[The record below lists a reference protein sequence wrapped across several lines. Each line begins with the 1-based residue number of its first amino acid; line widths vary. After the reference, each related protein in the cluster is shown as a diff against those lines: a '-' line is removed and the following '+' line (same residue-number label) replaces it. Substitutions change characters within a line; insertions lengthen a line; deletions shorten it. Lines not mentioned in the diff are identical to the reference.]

1 MLIKNSHP
9 PKEVASLS
17 LFHLRGIVFLLQKYN
32 QIVNIQS
39 KITEKITKYAQ
50 KHISYT
56 KIILYLCSMMFIQGI
71 SIIRN
76 VIAVA
81 ATFAAIFGLMATIL
95 QYGLKLATRNKT
107 ITTRQE
113 AAILIIAVLTALLLI
128 PFYYLPG

>member
-1 MLIKNSHP
+1 
-9 PKEVASLS
+9 
-17 LFHLRGIVFLLQKYN
+17 
-32 QIVNIQS
+32 
-39 KITEKITKYAQ
+39 
-50 KHISYT
+50 
-56 KIILYLCSMMFIQGI
+56 MMFIQGI

-113 AAILIIAVLTALLLI
+113 AAILIIAVLTALGLI
-128 PFYYLPG
+128 PIPRFVLGAVQFNHRLLKIFRSLYLE

>member
-1 MLIKNSHP
+1 
-9 PKEVASLS
+9 
-17 LFHLRGIVFLLQKYN
+17 
-32 QIVNIQS
+32 
-39 KITEKITKYAQ
+39 
-50 KHISYT
+50 
-56 KIILYLCSMMFIQGI
+56 MMFIQGI

-81 ATFAAIFGLMATIL
+81 ATFAVIFGFVATAL

-113 AAILIIAVLTALLLI
+113 VAIVIIAVISALLLS

>member
-1 MLIKNSHP
+1 MS
-9 PKEVASLS
+9 
-17 LFHLRGIVFLLQKYN
+17 
-32 QIVNIQS
+32 
-39 KITEKITKYAQ
+39 KYAV
-50 KHISYT
+50 KHVFYI
-56 KIILYLCSMMFIQGI
+56 KINLYLCSMMFIQGI